1 MAGIDYQARINQAVA
16 NGDYASAAQ
25 YEQQR
30 NAKISQMNAAGTNT
44 AGYTPTNLYSSGNK
58 NSTSMAQQTAQ
69 ATNPASAAWGQTPPD
84 SPTYQNGAV
93 KPNGSTALSHAG
105 QGVVSY
111 DPGTGRVVRT
121 MPNGVA
127 YYVDPS
133 AAAYSS
139 AYREY
144 FDATGQD
151 PRGLLPGA
159 IAMGSGMEAS
169 AANSNA
175 QFINGVQQATNMLMG
190 TPPPAYNP
198 ADTAQ
203 QQALV
208 NSYIQQLGNN
218 PYTPIDRNE
227 FFGRVGTVEDYVQQA
242 VDALSPGYEE
252 QYQKAYDIAAQ
263 NLGRAGLAD
272 SLYGQALLNQ
282 QRNAVT
288 NAMMAE
294 AKTMGLDLRQ
304 RAYDEAAAEY
314 QAAIN
319 ESQYGHSSRQQ
330 SLQQAGSM
338 MMDYI
343 GLLNDEAKDAND
355 YNMQAYL
362 AQMQQYAAAIDGYH
376 KAGALSDAQF
386 EHLMTIAQR
395 DLAKVEAKLTT
406 AQIANTNAD
415 TEQIKAKTKAIL
427 WEMDHPTN
435 ASGRGY
441 GYGYGGGYGDG
452 DNTDISPKAGDPR
465 STEYELQDYYELA
478 GGDKNQFM
486 NAATSAGYDRAEMS
500 NWYEDTNKLM
510 QLEKNIYDAQKAV
523 TPTKS
528 NSSSSSKA
536 TVKTGKY
543 STGVGRN

>member
-16 NGDYASAAQ
+16 SGDYASAAQ

-69 ATNPASAAWGQTPPD
+69 ATNPASAAWGQAPPD

-93 KPNGSTALSHAG
+93 KSNGSTTLSHPG
-105 QGVVSY
+105 QGVQSY
-111 DPGTGRVVRT
+111 DPRTGRVVKT
-121 MPNGVA
+121 MPNGVS

-133 AAAYSS
+133 AEAYAAAY
-139 AYREY
+139 RDY
-144 FDATGQD
+144 FDTTGQD
-151 PRGLLPGA
+151 PRGMFPGA
-159 IAMGSGMEAS
+159 IAMGKGMEAS

-175 QFINGVQQATNMLMG
+175 QFINGVQQATNMLLG

-208 NSYIQQLGNN
+208 NGYIQQLGSN
-218 PYTPIDRNE
+218 PYTPVDRNE
-227 FFGRVGTVEDYVQQA
+227 YFGRVGTVDDYVQQA
-242 VDALSPGYEE
+242 IDALTPGYQK
-252 QYQKAYDIAAQ
+252 QYQQAYDIAAQ
-263 NLGRAGLAD
+263 NLDKAGLFN
-272 SLYGQALLNQ
+272 SLAGQALLEQ

-288 NAMMAE
+288 DALMAE
-294 AKTMGLDLRQ
+294 AGTMGLDLRQ

-343 GLLNDEAKDAND
+343 GLLNDEAKNAND
-355 YNMQAYL
+355 YNMQSYM
-362 AQMQQYAAAIDGYH
+362 AQIEQYVSAIDGYY
-376 KAGALSDAQF
+376 KAGVLSDAQF
-386 EHLMTIAQR
+386 EHLMTVVQR
-395 DLAKVEAKLTT
+395 DLAKAEIQLTN
-406 AQIANTNAD
+406 AQVANTNAD
-415 TEQIKAKTKAIL
+415 TENIKAKTEAIY
-427 WEMDHPTN
+427 WDMAHPTN
-435 ASGRGY
+435 ASGYGY
-441 GYGYGGGYGDG
+441 GYGYGGGYGYG

-465 STEYELQDYYELA
+465 TTEYELQDYYELA
-478 GGDKNQFM
+478 GGDKNQFI

-500 NWYEDTNKLM
+500 NWYEDTSKLM
-510 QLEKNIYDAQKAV
+510 QLEKNIYDAQKAI

-528 NSSSSSKA
+528 GSSSSSKA
-536 TVKTGKY
+536 TVRTGKY